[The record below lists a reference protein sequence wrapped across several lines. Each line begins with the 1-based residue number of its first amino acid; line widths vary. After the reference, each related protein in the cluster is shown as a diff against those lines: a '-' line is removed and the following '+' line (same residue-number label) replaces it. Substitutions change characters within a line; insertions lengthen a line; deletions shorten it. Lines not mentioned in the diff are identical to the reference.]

1 MKHLKSCP
9 ICRSSWVSSVV
20 AGIEGRGPLVVMSI
34 DYCPKSNKRVDTVAT
49 ETSSSSRFYK
59 KISWYR

>member
-1 MKHLKSCP
+1 M
-9 ICRSSWVSSVV
+9 V
-20 AGIEGRGPLVVMSI
+20 AGIEGRGPPAVTSI

-49 ETSSSSRFYK
+49 ETSSSSRIYK